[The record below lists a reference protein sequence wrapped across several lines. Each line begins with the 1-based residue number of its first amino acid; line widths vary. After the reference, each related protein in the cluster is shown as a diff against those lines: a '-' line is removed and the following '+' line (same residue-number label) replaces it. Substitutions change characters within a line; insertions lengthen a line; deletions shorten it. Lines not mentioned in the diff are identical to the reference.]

1 MQGRTG
7 GRTRPPVGP
16 RGGTVTA
23 AAADRDGRRKR
34 KRRLGR
40 RGYSWVTLAPV
51 LALVALFTLF
61 PFGYAAWTSVHRHV
75 LVLQDRPYVG
85 LRNYRS
91 AIEDPLFGG
100 SIKTSLI
107 FVAFA
112 VPVATLA
119 GLLVALLLN
128 QRVRGFGILLVLV
141 LLPWSIPTVS
151 AGIMWRLLLHG
162 DFGAVDGFLYRIGA
176 IDSYIQWLSSPDFA
190 MGSVIAVHAWREFP
204 LPAILFLAALQ
215 TIPPDLAEAAR
226 LDRAGAWQR
235 FRYVTL
241 PLLKAP
247 LLIVLVYET
256 IVAFSVFDL
265 VYVLTGVGP
274 GSATTLF
281 SWFTY
286 TVTFKYLNFGQGA
299 ALSFIM
305 AAVLLV
311 FIVVYMRV
319 VRVREEVA

>member
-1 MQGRTG
+1 
-7 GRTRPPVGP
+7 
-16 RGGTVTA
+16 VTT
-23 AAADRDGRRKR
+23 AAADRGRARAR
-34 KRRLGR
+34 RSRLGR
-40 RGYSWVTLAPV
+40 RGYSWVTLTPV
-51 LALVALFTLF
+51 LALVALFTLA
-61 PFGYAAWTSVHRHV
+61 PFVYAAWTSVHRHV
-75 LVLQDRPYVG
+75 LVLQGRPFVG
-85 LRNYRS
+85 LRNYEN
-91 AIEDPLFGG
+91 AIEDPLFAD

-107 FVAFA
+107 FAGVA
-112 VPVATLA
+112 VPLVTLV

-128 QRVRGFGILLVLV
+128 QRVRGFGILLVIV

-162 DFGAVDGFLYRIGA
+162 DFGAVDGFLFRIGA
-176 IDSYIQWLSSPDFA
+176 IDSYIQWLSNPSLA
-190 MGSVIAVHAWREFP
+190 MASVIGVHAWREFP
-204 LPAILFLAALQ
+204 LPAILFLAGLQ
-215 TIPPDLAEAAR
+215 TIPPELAEAAR
-226 LDRAGAWQR
+226 LDRASAWQR

-256 IVAFSVFDL
+256 IVALSVFDL
-265 VYVLTGVGP
+265 VYVLTGGGP

-286 TVTFKYLNFGQGA
+286 TATFKYLNFGEGA

-311 FIVVYMRV
+311 VIVVYMRV
-319 VRVREEVA
+319 VRVREEVS